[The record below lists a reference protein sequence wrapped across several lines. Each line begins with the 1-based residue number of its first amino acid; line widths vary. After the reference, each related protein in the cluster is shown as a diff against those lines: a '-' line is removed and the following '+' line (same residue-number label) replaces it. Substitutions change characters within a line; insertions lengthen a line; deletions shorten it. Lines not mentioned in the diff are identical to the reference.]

1 MSYKIVLLLEL
12 CGLAMTAFGLEIRT
26 SNSGRKPRE
35 AYEKDFGPSLGYR
48 PPPPLVRRQIS
59 SRVKYDPTKWIF
71 EPSMTI
77 AGAIMFD
84 RTPDLSL
91 NECLDKCEKSFQN
104 ASSRWVCRS
113 LTYDRKWKLCDLFA
127 IDGNSSPFF
136 LSEYRHRDYFKYL
149 AAVPPADK
157 DLKSESREHSNEMQE
172 KEIETTTAP
181 AKVQLVDAAV
191 QHEELPIVTND
202 SNNMEVK
209 VKALASKQTGDALVV
224 ETIDQ
229 GANTITTEVQSTE
242 PTTEKSIVST
252 TSTTILV
259 NKRPSLKFAILPIS
273 QSTTTEAAV
282 GVTEEV
288 NFSSSTIPPPST
300 TTSESTSSSSST
312 TDVAKDPFAGF
323 SILPEGFVTEDPSD
337 NVTAIE
343 VEPTKSS
350 EKITHEKS
358 ARKKISGVPT
368 LVAEDNKVPVENKEI
383 IACGET
389 ETPRFIVIKDVKRT
403 NESDQIA
410 DLERDSAEGC
420 VKACKVHGIE
430 CQSVTF
436 AKGRCQLWAS
446 SLNHG
451 LEGELSQQEESF
463 YLEKICILNR
473 IAVRN
478 DKQIF
483 EGVRNFILVGHVQ
496 EVTDARTL
504 SQCHADCLRAPES
517 FGFVCKSAMFYPS
530 DNEQNCLLN
539 SEDRHTRADSFVTED
554 ASVEMLYV
562 ELGEEVAVE
571 KPTRVQRY
579 KNYDSPIQRESSQ
592 WTKWTKC
599 EGSNTLRHR
608 YLRCSDKKDIRKCP
622 KQTIG
627 CKQLRQI
634 QINHLKQ
641 TAECR
646 AVRDPAGNQKCP
658 HGVRVINGARHY
670 CLHPVDC

>member
-1 MSYKIVLLLEL
+1 MAS
-12 CGLAMTAFGLEIRT
+12 GLETRT
-26 SNSGRKPRE
+26 LNSERKPRE

-48 PPPPLVRRQIS
+48 PPPPLVRRQVVS
-59 SRVKYDPTKWIF
+59 HHVKYDPTKWIF

-84 RTPDLSL
+84 RTPDLTL
-91 NECLDKCEKSFQN
+91 NECLDKCEKNFQN

-127 IDGNSSPFF
+127 IDGNSAPFF

-157 DLKSESREHSNEMQE
+157 DLRSESRERSNEMQE
-172 KEIETTTAP
+172 KEAETTTVA
-181 AKVQLVDAAV
+181 AKMQVVDASV
-191 QHEELPIVTND
+191 QHKELPIVTED
-202 SNNMEVK
+202 SNNTEIK
-209 VKALASKQTGDALVV
+209 VKALASKQTGDALAVD
-224 ETIDQ
+224 TIDQ
-229 GANTITTEVQSTE
+229 KATTLTTEVQSTE
-242 PTTEKSIVST
+242 QTTEKPIVST
-252 TSTTILV
+252 TSTTLLV
-259 NKRPSLKFAILPIS
+259 NKKPSLKFAILPIS
-273 QSTTTEAAV
+273 QSTTTEAV
-282 GVTEEV
+282 VSVTEDV
-288 NFSSSTIPPPST
+288 NVSTSTIPPPST
-300 TTSESTSSSSST
+300 TTSESTSSSSTT
-312 TDVAKDPFAGF
+312 TDVATDPFAGF
-323 SILPEGFVTEDPSD
+323 SVLPESFITEGPSD
-337 NVTAIE
+337 NVTPLQ

-368 LVAEDNKVPVENKEI
+368 LVAEDNKLPVDNKETT
-383 IACGET
+383 ACGET

-420 VKACKVHGIE
+420 VKACRVHGIE

-436 AKGRCQLWAS
+436 ANGRCQLWATS
-446 SLNHG
+446 VDHG
-451 LEGELSQQEESF
+451 VEGELSQQEKSF
-463 YLEKICILNR
+463 YLEKICIPTR
-473 IAVRN
+473 IAERN

-496 EVTDARTL
+496 EVSDARTI

-539 SEDRHTRADSFVTED
+539 SEDRHTKSDSFVTED

-579 KNYDSPIQRESSQ
+579 KNYDSPIQRENNQ

-634 QINHLKQ
+634 QINRLKQ
-641 TAECR
+641 TGECR
-646 AVRDPAGNQKCP
+646 ASRRSQTKT
-658 HGVRVINGARHY
+658 
-670 CLHPVDC
+670 